1 MPRTNK
7 EELHFLSCIQ
17 TMFRAVNENQMT
29 IEHRKQDMI
38 SRKLKLP
45 WEQICQVFLHC
56 GTYPDLFLGPRKNE
70 HYFLSEN
77 FQLDSCYKMSLVADS
92 LLIQLFKV
100 QNTCRLRK

>member
-45 WEQICQVFLHC
+45 WEQI
-56 GTYPDLFLGPRKNE
+56 
-70 HYFLSEN
+70 
-77 FQLDSCYKMSLVADS
+77 
-92 LLIQLFKV
+92 
-100 QNTCRLRK
+100 